1 MNIYEEGLRLLQE
14 NKSFVVASII
24 NSTGS
29 TPRSKGTQMIIR
41 EDGSIFATVGGGKME
56 ASCIENGIMAIKN
69 KKSFTY
75 KFNLSNKDAYKS
87 EMVCGGSGEILI
99 NYIDSE
105 DENNL
110 LIFQKAVQTVKKHK
124 KGWVVTVLR
133 GDKRELL
140 FIDDENNMIGQYTG
154 SQLMKNKLQN
164 GVERLSIHSDAIDD
178 ERFIVQKVHS
188 MGKAFIFGAGHV
200 SKETAAILDLIEF
213 ETTVIDDRE
222 EFANTER
229 FPSADKVIC
238 KKFNEALEEINYD
251 NNSYF
256 VVVTRGHRADQ
267 ICIESILNK
276 EYKYLGMIGSKAK
289 VANSVRQ
296 LVEKGYSSKEIEKIH
311 APIGLNIGA
320 QTPAEIAISIAAQII
335 EIKNKSNLSNVE
347 MFSAN
352 IGYGL
357 SGFVLAIKCFHT
369 GSDSAPDKV

>member
-41 EDGSIFATVGGGKME
+41 EDGFIFATVGGGKME

-222 EFANTER
+222 EFANKER
-229 FPSADKVIC
+229 FPNSEIIVLD
-238 KKFNEALEEINYD
+238 NMEEIGEMPID
-251 NNSYF
+251 DDSYILII
-256 VVVTRGHRADQ
+256 TRGHLYDYNV
-267 ICIESILNK
+267 LNWALK
-276 EYKYLGMIGSKAK
+276 TNAYYIGMIGSKTK
-289 VANSVRQ
+289 IDMT
-296 LVEKGYSSKEIEKIH
+296 YEKIKKDGFTDKDIERVH
-311 APIGLNIGA
+311 APIGIKLEA
-320 QTPAEIAISIAAQII
+320 KTPGEIAVSIAGELINERAKKERSLAQ
-335 EIKNKSNLSNVE
+335 
-347 MFSAN
+347 
-352 IGYGL
+352 
-357 SGFVLAIKCFHT
+357 
-369 GSDSAPDKV
+369 